1 MKINTYVLSTAN
13 LEPSLIN
20 TAMVHGIEL
29 DALPFVEVEPVRNQ
43 ALAEELESLC
53 KVHLTVVFTS
63 ANAISAIS
71 GTLKKFRPQ
80 WNVYCIGNAT
90 RKAVLEFFDEA
101 SIKGTATDGA
111 GLAATIKSHD
121 VSGVTFFCGDKRLDA
136 LPDFLYRNDIMVRE
150 IVVYKTRETPEQVVK
165 HYQGFM
171 FFSPNG
177 VNSFFRINKISPNAV
192 LFAIGNTT
200 AAALSAKAN
209 NKVIVCETP
218 SKALMVDTVIQYFH
232 K

>member
-1 MKINTYVLSTAN
+1 
-13 LEPSLIN
+13 
-20 TAMVHGIEL
+20 
-29 DALPFVEVEPVRNQ
+29 
-43 ALAEELESLC
+43 
-53 KVHLTVVFTS
+53 
-63 ANAISAIS
+63 
-71 GTLKKFRPQ
+71 
-80 WNVYCIGNAT
+80 
-90 RKAVLEFFDEA
+90 
-101 SIKGTATDGA
+101 
-111 GLAATIKSHD
+111 
-121 VSGVTFFCGDKRLDA
+121 
-136 LPDFLYRNDIMVRE
+136 
-150 IVVYKTRETPEQVVK
+150 
-165 HYQGFM
+165 M